1 MWLSAIK
8 LAVSAGS
15 KIYANK
21 QKTKM
26 AMSDAQLM
34 HASRMAEGKEAYQG
48 KLLEARQSDWKDEA
62 VLIIL
67 SLPIGILAW
76 AVISEDPTA
85 MDKVKLFFDMFSTLP
100 SWFTNLW
107 ILVVA
112 SIYGIKGTQ
121 IFKNNG
127 GKKVSSVTS
136 KTTHL
141 LTGEGGGS
149 KLDKANKLGITIV
162 SEEDFLQILEK
173 ENIEIPQ
180 F

>member
-1 MWLSAIK
+1 MWFQAIK

-48 KLLEARQSDWKDEA
+48 KLLEARQNDYKDEFI
-62 VLIIL
+62 LLIL
-67 SLPIGILAW
+67 SAPVLILAW
-76 AVISEDPTA
+76 AVVSEDPTA
-85 MDKVKLFFDMFSTLP
+85 MDKVKLFFEMFSELP
-100 SWFTNLW
+100 KWFTNLW

-112 SIYGIKGTQ
+112 SVYGIKGTQ

-127 GKKVSSVTS
+127 GKK
-136 KTTHL
+136 
-141 LTGEGGGS
+141 
-149 KLDKANKLGITIV
+149 
-162 SEEDFLQILEK
+162 
-173 ENIEIPQ
+173 
-180 F
+180 

>member
-21 QKTKM
+21 QRTKM

-34 HASRMAEGKEAYQG
+34 HAQKMAQGEEAYQG

-67 SLPIGILAW
+67 SAPIAILAW
-76 AVISEDPTA
+76 ATVSDDPSA
-85 MDKVKLFFDMFSTLP
+85 MDKVNVFFEHFAALP

-121 IFKNNG
+121 IFRNNG
-127 GKKVSSVTS
+127 GKK
-136 KTTHL
+136 
-141 LTGEGGGS
+141 
-149 KLDKANKLGITIV
+149 
-162 SEEDFLQILEK
+162 
-173 ENIEIPQ
+173 
-180 F
+180 

>member
-8 LAVSAGS
+8 LAVEAGS

-21 QKTKM
+21 QRTKI

-34 HASRMAEGKEAYQG
+34 HASKMANGEEAYQG
-48 KLLEARQSDWKDEA
+48 KLLESRNEDWKDEA

-67 SLPIGILAW
+67 SLPIAILAW
-76 AVISEDPTA
+76 AVVSDDPTA
-85 MDKVKLFFDMFSTLP
+85 MDKVKLFFDMFATLP

-121 IFKNNG
+121 IFKG
-127 GKKVSSVTS
+127 TGDKK
-136 KTTHL
+136 
-141 LTGEGGGS
+141 
-149 KLDKANKLGITIV
+149 
-162 SEEDFLQILEK
+162 
-173 ENIEIPQ
+173 
-180 F
+180 